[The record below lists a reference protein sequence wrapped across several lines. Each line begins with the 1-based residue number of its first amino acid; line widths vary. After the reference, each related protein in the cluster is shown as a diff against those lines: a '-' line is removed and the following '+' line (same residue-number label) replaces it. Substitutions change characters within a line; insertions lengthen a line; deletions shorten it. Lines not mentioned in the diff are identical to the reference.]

1 MIPALFFVTSFVFP
15 ATLFAQQSHVV
26 HGQVFEANGRTPLPG
41 VTVMIAGSQTGTVT
55 DNQGRYSIEAS
66 PGDSLVFRYVGY
78 QERHVLV
85 DGQQTLNVS
94 MLPST
99 SALNE
104 LVVIGYG
111 TEKAKDI
118 TGAVATVNSKEFLQG
133 NVIDLGQLIQ
143 GKVAGL
149 TVVSPS
155 GDPNSGTQILLRGQT
170 TLMGA
175 NQNPLVLIDGI
186 PGDLK
191 NIPPQDI
198 ESISV
203 LKDGSAAAIYGTRAN
218 NGVILI
224 TTKHANG
231 SKSVNYDAYL
241 SAQTIARKLNV
252 STAKDF
258 RQQIAEG
265 YRDPSQDHGS
275 STDWL
280 KEISRVPI
288 IQSHNLSFSG
298 GDKESSYFV
307 NLNYKNAPG
316 FFLKSYRQEL
326 SGNVDFKQSLFNNK
340 INIDLKVFTANTN
353 WNGFNGYIY
362 RQSIIQNPTSPV
374 KNSDGSWYQE
384 PTKFEYENPV
394 ADLMESNSITNEQ
407 NSRYSANISYHPIK
421 DLSFNVLLGY
431 SKLNQDGGYSETKK
445 HISTIRD
452 GRNGYASVGAS
463 MWIERLAE
471 VTAQYERYFGSHHI
485 TILGGYSYT
494 EDYYRTHSM
503 NNWDFPTDAF
513 SFSDIQTGNALKNG
527 LASESSDIEESN
539 LIGFFSRVMYDYR
552 DRYLLMASL
561 RREEASQLW
570 GTKDPWGTF
579 PAVSIGW
586 RITQEPFLRNQK
598 IFDDIKIRAG
608 YGVTGS
614 QPSQPFLGVA
624 MLGYGQYFYSNG
636 TWIQTLIPTQNPNPN
651 LKWEEKHEL
660 NIGIDFSMLSN
671 RIYGSVDYY
680 NRKIKDLLFY
690 FPVPSPPNLYP
701 YTEAN
706 AGVLQNRGIEVSLNI
721 VPIKTS
727 EVEWTS
733 SLSYSTNSNKLVSLS
748 NSLYKLSTD
757 YLTIGYTGPPVQTF
771 THLLRV
777 GGKVGDFYGFKV
789 VDIGNDPS
797 DPANYGQWVYE
808 GTVAD
813 GKPGQKIKYSDFSH
827 SFEDKTVIGNGVPKF
842 YAGWNNTIRYK
853 NWEIS
858 ITQRGAFHFQIAN
871 MSRMMYEN
879 PTFTQY
885 NLLKSAFNKVFG
897 KTLLKSPQEFNSYYI
912 ENGDY
917 WKIDNVTISYSF
929 NNIKSK
935 YFRSVRLYVASLN
948 TFIITGYSGI
958 DPEVS
963 MRNGIVNAQSGINV
977 IPTSGLD
984 PGIDPRDKYPTM
996 RTFTIGLNVLFN
1008 N

>member
-1 MIPALFFVTSFVFP
+1 MKRNSTHCLSRRVFSVALF
-15 ATLFAQQSHVV
+15 ATLLFFSKAVFAQQSHLIR
-26 HGQVFEANGRTPLPG
+26 GQVFESNGRTPLPG
-41 VTVMIAGSQTGTVT
+41 VTVVVKGTQSGTVT
-55 DNQGRYSIEAS
+55 DNDGRYQIEAS
-66 PGDSLVFRYVGY
+66 PGDSLEFRYVGY
-78 QERHVLV
+78 QERHIRV
-85 DGQQTLNVS
+85 DGQSQINVS
-94 MLPST
+94 LIPVAS
-99 SALNE
+99 SLNE

-111 TEKAKDI
+111 TEKAKDV
-118 TGAVATVNSKEFLQG
+118 TGAVATVSSKDFLHG
-133 NVIDLGQLIQ
+133 NVTDLGQLIQ

-155 GDPNSGTQILLRGQT
+155 GDPNGGTQILLRGQT

-224 TTKHANG
+224 TTKHASGN
-231 SKSVNYDAYL
+231 KSVNYDAYL

-265 YRDPSQDHGS
+265 YRDASQDHGA

-280 KEISRVPI
+280 KEISRIPL
-288 IQSHNLSFSG
+288 IQSHNLSFGG
-298 GDKESSYFV
+298 GDKESSYFI

-326 SGNVDFKQSLFNNK
+326 SGNIDFKRSLFDDK
-340 INIDLKVFTANTN
+340 VNIDLKIFSANTN

-374 KNSDGSWYQE
+374 KNPDGSWYQE

-394 ADLMESNSITNEQ
+394 SDLMESNSITNEQ

-421 DLSFNVLLGY
+421 NLMINSLFAY

-445 HISTIRD
+445 NISTIRD

-463 MWIERLAE
+463 MWIERMAE
-471 VTAQYERYFGSHHI
+471 VTAQYEKYFDKHHL
-485 TILGGYSYT
+485 TLLAGYSYT

-503 NNWDFPTDAF
+503 NNWDFPTDEF
-513 SFSDIQTGNALKNG
+513 SFSDIQTGNALKDG
-527 LASESSDIEESN
+527 LASESSDIELSN
-539 LIGFFSRVMYDYR
+539 LVGFFSRLMYDYQ
-552 DRYLLMASL
+552 DKYLLMASL

-570 GTKDPWGTF
+570 GTKHPWGTF
-579 PAVSIGW
+579 PAISIGW
-586 RITQEPFLRNQK
+586 RITQEPFLRNQT
-598 IFDDIKIRAG
+598 IFNDIKIRAG

-624 MLGYGQYFYSNG
+624 MLGYGLYFYSNG
-636 TWIQTLIPTQNPNPN
+636 TWIQTLVPTQNPNPD

-660 NIGIDFSMLSN
+660 NVGIDFSLLSN
-671 RIYGSVDYY
+671 RIYGSIDYY

-701 YTEAN
+701 FTEAN
-706 AGVLQNRGIEVSLNI
+706 AGVLQNKGVEISVNI
-721 VPIKTS
+721 IPIKS
-727 EVEWTS
+727 HDFEWTS
-733 SLSYSTNSNKLVSLS
+733 SISYSTNANKLVSLS
-748 NSLYKLSTD
+748 NDLYKLSTD

-789 VDIGNDPS
+789 IGIGDDPS
-797 DPANYGQWVYE
+797 DPANYGQWIYE
-808 GTVAD
+808 GTQAD
-813 GKPGQKIKYSDFSH
+813 GKPGQAIKYSDFSH

-853 NWEIS
+853 NWELS

-897 KTLLKSPQEFNSYYI
+897 KVLLKSPQEFNSYYI

-935 YFRSVRLYVASLN
+935 YFRSVRL
-948 TFIITGYSGI
+948 
-958 DPEVS
+958 
-963 MRNGIVNAQSGINV
+963 
-977 IPTSGLD
+977 
-984 PGIDPRDKYPTM
+984 
-996 RTFTIGLNVLFN
+996 
-1008 N
+1008 